1 MAGPGHNSGDE
12 PEPFVDVLNGTSQ
25 TQLKTILERI
35 ERLEDDKQA
44 VMLDIKEVYPEA
56 KGNGFDTKTIRQ
68 IVRLRTMDKAK
79 RQEAQALL
87 DLYLSALGWDLV

>member
-1 MAGPGHNSGDE
+1 MAGAGHNSGDA
-12 PEPFVDVLNGTSQ
+12 DVLNGTAQS
-25 TQLKTILERI
+25 QLKTILERI

-44 VMLDIKEVYPEA
+44 VMLDIKEVYAEA
-56 KGNGFDTKTIRQ
+56 KGNGFDTKTIRT
-68 IVRLRTMDKAK
+68 IVRLRMQDKAK